1 MNGIQEIYEI
11 AIFWGSILVW
21 LGLKAAS
28 VLLFLYGFC
37 CLAAAVKTMQK
48 ATVQFAG
55 LVQAEAILGIGFQ
68 LMAAIMW
75 WAV

>member
-1 MNGIQEIYEI
+1 MIQEMYEI
-11 AIFWGSILVW
+11 AMFWGPLLVW
-21 LGLKAAS
+21 LGLKAVS

-48 ATVQFAG
+48 VTVQLAG
-55 LVQAEAILGIGFQ
+55 LVQSEATVGIGFL
-68 LMAAIMW
+68 LMAAMMW